1 MLDKYAELIKQLRE
15 EHKESSQLNINSR
28 VLIIDS
34 TNSFIRCFS
43 AIPALNDNGEH
54 IGGSL
59 GFLRSIG
66 AAIRQFKPTRVIA
79 VFDGKGG
86 SSARKKVYDG
96 YKANRLNPKSFNRP
110 ELFDS
115 IEHEQESMV
124 NQFTRLVQYLR
135 CLPIT
140 TIVLDH
146 VEADDVIAYA
156 CTSYFQDKSD
166 QIIIMSDDKDYL
178 QLANDKVSIY
188 RPVEKK
194 LYSQNEVEARFKVS
208 AQNYL
213 MYKVFIGDTSDN
225 VPGVNGIGE
234 KTILNKIPILTE
246 RRHITKEELFDYCEK
261 HKKYEKKLKLILE
274 QRDIVER
281 NYALMQLH
289 DVNIAANTKLLIID
303 RLNEEV
309 TSTNKSQFKQLL
321 LLDSGTGYI
330 KDVDYWLTTF
340 NNLSA
345 YSFQSKDLKK

>member
-1 MLDKYAELIKQLRE
+1 MLDKYADIIKQLRE
-15 EHKESSQLNINSR
+15 EQSKSSQLNINSR
-28 VLIIDS
+28 VLLIDS

-43 AIPALNDNGEH
+43 AIPALNENGEH

-66 AAIRQFKPTRVIA
+66 AAIRQFKPTRVVA

-86 SSARKKVYDG
+86 SAARKKVYDG

-115 IEHEQESMV
+115 IEHEQQSMV

-156 CTSYFQDKSD
+156 CTNYFQDKSD
-166 QIIIMSDDKDYL
+166 QVIIMSDDKDYL
-178 QLANDKVSIY
+178 QLVNEKVVVW

-194 LYSQNEVEARFKVS
+194 LYNQIDVEKRFKVS

-213 MYKVFIGDTSDN
+213 MYKVFLGDGSDN
-225 VPGVNGIGE
+225 ITGVNGIGE
-234 KTILNKIPILTE
+234 KTILNKLPLLTE
-246 RRHITKEELFDYCEK
+246 RRQISKEELYEYCEK
-261 HKKYEKKLKLILE
+261 HQNDEKKLKLILS
-274 QRDIVER
+274 QRDIVDR

-289 DVNIAANTKLLIID
+289 DVNISGNTKLLIID

-309 TSTNKSQFKQLL
+309 TTTNKAQFKQLL

-330 KDVDYWLTTF
+330 KDVDFWLTTF

-345 YSFQSKDLKK
+345 YSFQSKDLK